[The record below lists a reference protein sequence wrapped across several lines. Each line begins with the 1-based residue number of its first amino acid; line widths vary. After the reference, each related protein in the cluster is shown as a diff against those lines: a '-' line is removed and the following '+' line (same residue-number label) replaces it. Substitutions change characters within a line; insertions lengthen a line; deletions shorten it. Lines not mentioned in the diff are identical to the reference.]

1 MSMTAVD
8 VALIALAAAVAIGL
22 VEFTG
27 RAIAHIRPEPLRW
40 HDLFTQRRED
50 QMRARSRTGGVDV
63 VAIGASDVNFSVDA
77 QLVEE
82 ITGRSCYNASLY
94 RGLSEV
100 TQRWLTDRVL
110 DLLTPKVV
118 VLGMSPVLFN
128 DNSPLLT
135 RVDEY
140 NAAPVFHAGRLRR
153 AHWRLSR
160 HSFAL
165 RYAGLVRHPRL
176 LARVLGTVIRRPE
189 GWRWSVPLSI
199 PEELDVDGR
208 CTTMLDRSYGHGPRM
223 LGLFQQQA
231 GPGFY
236 DGGQQLAVF
245 LGTVRMLRSRGILPV
260 VSVSPTCV
268 DLIDGLYVGG
278 RTRWEH
284 DVERVKRLAEDA
296 GAAIIDVA
304 AGLDRRGWFAD
315 MLHTNRAGQAEF
327 SRRLAVAL
335 AELLDQPAPVPVT
348 AGYA

>member
-1 MSMTAVD
+1 MTTVD
-8 VALIALAAAVAIGL
+8 VALIALAAAVAVFLAELI
-22 VEFTG
+22 G
-27 RAIAHIRPEPLRW
+27 RAIAHVRPEPLRW

-50 QMRARSRTGGVDV
+50 QMRARSRAGGVDV

-77 QLVEE
+77 KVVEE

-94 RGLSEV
+94 RGLPEV

-110 DLLTPKVV
+110 DLLTPTVV

-128 DNSPLLT
+128 DNSPLLS

-199 PEELDVDGR
+199 ADELDADGR
-208 CTTMLDRSYGHGPRM
+208 CTTMLDRAYGHGPRM

-236 DGGQQLAVF
+236 DRGEQLAVF
-245 LGTVRMLRSRGILPV
+245 VGTVRMLRTRGILPV
-260 VSVSPTCV
+260 VSVSPTCA

-278 RTRWEH
+278 RARWEQ
-284 DVERVKRLAEDA
+284 DLERIKRLVEDA
-296 GAAIIDVA
+296 GAAVLDVT
-304 AGLDRRGWFAD
+304 AGLDRRESFAD
-315 MLHTNRAGQAEF
+315 MLHTNGAGQAEF

-335 AELLDQPAPVPVT
+335 ADLLDRPAPVPVT
-348 AGYA
+348 AGHA